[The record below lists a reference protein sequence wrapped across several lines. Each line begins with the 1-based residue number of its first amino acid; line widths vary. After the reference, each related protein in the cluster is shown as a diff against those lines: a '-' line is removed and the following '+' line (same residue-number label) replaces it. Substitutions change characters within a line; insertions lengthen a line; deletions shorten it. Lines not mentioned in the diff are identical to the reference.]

1 MKRNAL
7 KFIALAAAAALVL
20 SSCAKSTNASSSG
33 GTNSAT
39 SAGGAGSSGQKTLVV
54 ANWKGYGS
62 DADYGAP
69 VFEKMY
75 NCKVVHQYFTSEDEM
90 LTMLQTGGMGKID
103 VLLPN
108 STYIKTAYDEG
119 LIQPIDTSK
128 LTNYA
133 SLDNT
138 WKNFSDANINDKT
151 YAVPWTWGTTSLGYN
166 PTLVKEKITSW
177 SSLWSPKYAG
187 KIGFFDDYETA
198 IMTAALYLKEPDPMK
213 PDLDKVKAAL
223 QQLKKNTK
231 VLWSSYDDYL
241 KPYSANEI
249 AIGNMWTG
257 TATQLS
263 KGKHPVTYIT
273 PDEGTIGWGDFW
285 AIAKNAPDYDL
296 SLKWIDFMT
305 GEQFQTAFATGENA
319 HCPVNSLVTTKLTT
333 EQKKVLWIYPSAP
346 KKICIEQALDTQTR
360 QAWLNLWNTVKA
372 S

>member
-7 KFIALAAAAALVL
+7 KLTALAAAAALVL
-20 SSCAKSTNASSSG
+20 SSCASG
-33 GTNSAT
+33 
-39 SAGGAGSSGQKTLVV
+39 AGESGSGSSGSGSSEASDQKTLVV

-69 VFEKMY
+69 VFEKKY

-103 VLLPN
+103 VILPN

-128 LTNYA
+128 LTGYDK
-133 SLDNT
+133 LDDT
-138 WKNFSDANINDKT
+138 WKNFSEANIDGKT

-166 PTLVKEKITSW
+166 PSLVQEKITSW
-177 SSLWSPKYAG
+177 SSLWDSKYAG
-187 KIGFFDDYETA
+187 KVGFFDDYETA
-198 IMTAALYLKEPDPMK
+198 IMTAAMYLKEPDPMK
-213 PDLDKVKAAL
+213 PDLDKVKTAL

-241 KPYSANEI
+241 KPYAANEI

-263 KGKHPVTYIT
+263 KGNHPVAYIT
-273 PDEGTIGWGDFW
+273 PDEGTVGWGDFW
-285 AIAKNAPDYDL
+285 AIAKDAPQYDL
-296 SLKWIDFMT
+296 ALKWIDFMT
-305 GEQFQTAFATGENA
+305 GEEFQTAFATGDNA
-319 HCPVNSLVTTKLTT
+319 HCPVNTAVTAKLTDD
-333 EQKKVLWIYPSAP
+333 QKKALWIYPSAP
-346 KKICIEQALDTQTR
+346 TKIVIEQALDTQTR

>member
-1 MKRNAL
+1 MKKSATILLAL
-7 KFIALAAAAALVL
+7 TTAAALML
-20 SSCAKSTNASSSG
+20 TACSGSSNSSTKAS
-33 GTNSAT
+33 
-39 SAGGAGSSGQKTLVV
+39 GSSGDTGEKTLVV

-69 VFEKMY
+69 AFEKLY

-103 VLLPN
+103 VILPN

-128 LTNYA
+128 LTNYKN
-133 SLDNT
+133 LNDT
-138 WKNFSDANINDKT
+138 WKNFSDANIDGKT

-166 PTLVKEKITSW
+166 PDIVKDKITSW
-177 SSLWSPKYAG
+177 SSLWDPKYAG

-198 IMTAALYLKEPDPMK
+198 IMTTALYLKEPDPMK
-213 PDLDKVKAAL
+213 PDLDKVKDSL
-223 QQLKKNTK
+223 LQLKKNTK

-241 KPYSANEI
+241 KPYAANEI

-257 TATQLS
+257 TATQLT
-263 KGKHPVTYIT
+263 KAKHSVAYIT

-285 AIAKNAPDYDL
+285 SIAKNAPDYDL
-296 SLKWIDFMT
+296 ALKWVDFMT
-305 GEQFQTAFATGENA
+305 GEQFQTAFATGDNA
-319 HCPVNSLVTTKLTT
+319 HCPVNNLVTDKLTT
-333 EQKKVLWIYPSAP
+333 DQKKDLWIYPSTP
-346 KKICIEQALDTQTR
+346 SKIYIEQALDTQTR
-360 QAWLNLWNTVKA
+360 QAWLNVWNTIKA